1 MILSDFH
8 THSRFSDG
16 KNTAEE
22 MVKHAISMGLSAI
35 GLSDH
40 ASGDN
45 DYSMK
50 KEDILPY
57 RREIARLKDVYGDR
71 IEILM
76 GIELDADGIDTAD
89 AYDYAIASVHHMTVA
104 GKDYCID
111 LSVDETRRMLS
122 EGFGGDFDSLAEAY
136 YEKLT
141 NYALRSGAHIIGH
154 FDLPTKFSEVGV
166 PFDPEAPR
174 YKAAWQAALSALG
187 NKIVFEINT
196 GAISRGYRS
205 EPYPASPILTE
216 LQKMGGKV
224 LLSGDAHNVG
234 AICGHFEDA
243 QKRLLAHGFTAAGFT
258 DRNGKYHKQI

>member
-8 THSRFSDG
+8 THTTFSDG
-16 KNTAEE
+16 KNTPEE
-22 MVKHAISMGLSAI
+22 MVLHAISMGLKTI
-35 GLSDH
+35 GFSDH

-57 RREIARLKDVYGDR
+57 RAEIARLKNAYIDR
-71 IEILM
+71 IEILC
-76 GIELDADGIDTAD
+76 GIELDADGIDA
-89 AYDYAIASVHHMTVA
+89 AEPYDYAIASVHHMTVG
-104 GKDYCID
+104 GKEYSID
-111 LSVDETRRMLS
+111 LSADETRRMLA

-141 NYALRSGAHIIGH
+141 NYALASGANIVGH
-154 FDLPTKFSEVGV
+154 FDLLTKFSEVGV
-166 PFDPEAPR
+166 PFDSESPR

-187 NKIVFEINT
+187 NQIVFEINT

-224 LLSGDAHNVG
+224 LLSGDAHNTG
-234 AICGHFEDA
+234 AICGHFEEA
-243 QKRLLAHGFTAAGFT
+243 QKRVLAHGFTAAGFT
-258 DRNGKYHKQI
+258 DRNGKYYKQI

>member
-1 MILSDFH
+1 
-8 THSRFSDG
+8 
-16 KNTAEE
+16 
-22 MVKHAISMGLSAI
+22 MGLSTI
-35 GLSDH
+35 GFSDH

-76 GIELDADGIDTAD
+76 GIELDADGIDVAEP
-89 AYDYAIASVHHMTVA
+89 YDYAIASVHHITVGGEEYA
-104 GKDYCID
+104 VD
-111 LSVDETRRMLS
+111 LSADETRRMIRD
-122 EGFGGDFDSLAEAY
+122 GFGGDFESLAEAY

-141 NYALRSGAHIIGH
+141 DYALRSGANIVGH
-154 FDLPTKFSEVGV
+154 FDLLTKFAEVGV

-196 GAISRGYRS
+196 GAISRGYRT

-224 LLSGDAHNVG
+224 LMSGDAHSTA
-234 AICGHFEDA
+234 AICAHFDKA
-243 QKRLLAHGFTAAGFT
+243 RDILLAHGFREAGFT
-258 DRNGKYHKQI
+258 DKNGRYHKQI